1 MPPSQTM
8 REEKGGSA
16 HCEVNRALGAAA
28 SKLGINASM
37 AFTLYNAPQST
48 CSQRVRFVLNAK
60 ALPFNEVKLNLLEG
74 DQLKPDY
81 LKLNPNGVV
90 PTLDHDGAIIIDS
103 TVITEYLDEV
113 SQANSFTPEHP
124 VERARMRALMH
135 FIDEMPAPAVRV
147 PTFNLAFLPSFQ
159 KMSAEAFHAMAESKP
174 LRKEFMTKMGQTGFP
189 KAEMDDALNRL
200 RRSYERME
208 AEINKSGGPW
218 LLGKNIT
225 LADVAVMPALVRM
238 DDLGMSSE
246 WRDLP
251 GVVRWYDNIRAHP
264 AFRPT
269 YYHGSLLSE
278 RFPHLREKAEAS

>member
-1 MPPSQTM
+1 
-8 REEKGGSA
+8 
-16 HCEVNRALGAAA
+16 
-28 SKLGINASM
+28 M
-37 AFTLYNAPQST
+37 AFKLYNAPQST
-48 CSQRVRFVLNAK
+48 CSQRVRFVLNSK
-60 ALPFNEVKLNLLEG
+60 GLPFEEVKLNLLEG

-113 SQANSFTPEHP
+113 SPADSFTPDDP
-124 VERARMRALMH
+124 VQRARMRAVMH
-135 FIDEMPAPAVRV
+135 YIDEMPAPAVRV

-159 KMSAEAFHAMAESKP
+159 KMSREAFLAMAESKP

-208 AEINKSGGPW
+208 TEINKSGGPW
-218 LLGKNIT
+218 LLGKDIT
-225 LADVAVMPALVRM
+225 LADVAVMPSMVRM
-238 DDLGMSSE
+238 DDLGMSSQ

-264 AFRPT
+264 AFKPT
-269 YYHGSLLSE
+269 FYHGSLLSE
-278 RFPHLREKAEAS
+278 RFPHLREPAKAS